1 MYTER
6 AVFESCPGEYDGC
19 TETTQLSVTA
29 GESAVF
35 DASVMYTPGGS
46 CTDSQQMLD
55 RVMLWR
61 VNLRFGDDDDLLFSC
76 RTDDEAGCG
85 ENGRV
90 SLSRG
95 NKPGLDFQ
103 FSLRNTQVNDSSS
116 YRAIVTRRHPQ
127 TLSISQLTKN
137 FNLQVDTGE

>member
-1 MYTER
+1 M
-6 AVFESCPGEYDGC
+6 FESCPSEYDGC

-35 DASVMYTPGGS
+35 DASIMYTPGGS
-46 CTDSQQMLD
+46 CIDSQQMLD

-61 VNLRFGDDDDLLFSC
+61 VNSLFGDTNDLIFSC

-95 NKPGLDFQ
+95 NKPGLEFQ

-116 YRAIVTRRHPQ
+116 YRVEVRGSHPQ
-127 TLSISQLTKN
+127 TGVTTELTKN
-137 FNLQVDTGE
+137 FNLRVDPGE